1 MSDTAHVDAK
11 RWTPPVIEPEVIP
24 PPPPNYRDALIQM
37 RHILRGA
44 QVVVDNNMLPQHLHG
59 AIWRGAVT
67 GLIEHLDKT
76 LDVPENQV
84 EVILQAIT
92 IQRAALRRA
101 GL

>member
-1 MSDTAHVDAK
+1 MSDTAEK
-11 RWTPPVIEPEVIP
+11 WTPPNVDDIVVEQLTPLA
-24 PPPPNYRDALIQM
+24 NYRDALIQM

-44 QVVVDNNMLPQHLHG
+44 QVVVDNNMLPQQFHN

-84 EVILQAIT
+84 EIILQAIT
-92 IQRAALRRA
+92 IQREALRRT